1 MRLSKFGYYADFF
14 VYPALIATLTL
25 CAVHETTG
33 PQLSAWLLFSL
44 SGIAAWTI
52 AEYFLHRTLFHK
64 FPFLRQMHD
73 DHHSMPKELLGT
85 PTWLSV
91 AVGSM
96 VMFGPLWWV
105 TGFMIASAISTG
117 LMIGYL
123 WYITVHHCNHHANP
137 RHNTYLYWAKH
148 RHALHHY
155 CGETR
160 NFGVITDFWDRLFG
174 TELQR

>member
-1 MRLSKFGYYADFF
+1 
-14 VYPALIATLTL
+14 
-25 CAVHETTG
+25 
-33 PQLSAWLLFSL
+33 
-44 SGIAAWTI
+44 
-52 AEYFLHRTLFHK
+52 
-64 FPFLRQMHD
+64 
-73 DHHSMPKELLGT
+73 
-85 PTWLSV
+85 
-91 AVGSM
+91 
-96 VMFGPLWWV
+96 MFAPLWWA

-123 WYITVHHCNHHANP
+123 WYVTVHHCNHHANP